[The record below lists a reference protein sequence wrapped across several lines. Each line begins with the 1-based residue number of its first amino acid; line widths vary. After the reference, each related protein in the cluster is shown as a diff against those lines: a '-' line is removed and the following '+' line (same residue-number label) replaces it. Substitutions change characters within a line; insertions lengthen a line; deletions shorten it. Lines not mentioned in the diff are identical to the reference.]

1 MPEFYE
7 AELKLCLGEYSK
19 HLYESL
25 QAEARQQAP
34 KKAQVEVS
42 LEDSCVIITV
52 KAATLSGLKAVIN
65 SHLYIVHAMYST
77 LKT

>member
-1 MPEFYE
+1 MLEFHE

-19 HLYESL
+19 HIHESL
-25 QAEARQQAP
+25 LAEARQQAP
-34 KKAQVEVS
+34 KKAQVEVN
-42 LEDSCVIITV
+42 LEGSCIIITI

-65 SHLYIVHAMYST
+65 SHLHLVHAMYST